1 MEKAVERIREILG
14 ANNSGAVD
22 RIRER
27 IRWERPK
34 AESRKKEAEGTV
46 KLKILGIWV
55 VLFVLICDCFV
66 INLLDWIC
74 SLSCWFLVCL
84 EDNNIIFEQW
94 FCLEPMFNQIYQNF
108 CFLVKRMCW
117 IFLIHLKLFFFF
129 FAPTTPSFLKCWGLP
144 SPWGLRQLPNSP
156 RGRASPASCPKNSN
170 NILI

>member
-1 MEKAVERIREILG
+1 MERIREILG
-14 ANNSGAVD
+14 ASNSGAVD

-27 IRWERPK
+27 MRWERPK
-34 AESRKKEAEGTV
+34 AEGREKEPEPTV

-55 VLFVLICDCFV
+55 VLFVLICNCFV

-94 FCLEPMFNQIYQNF
+94 FCLEPMFNKIYQNF

-117 IFLIHLKLFFFF
+117 IFLINLKLLF